1 MYSIRVQLIRHI
13 LGIVSLCDTHLQ
25 KINIWCSIFSS
36 IEIVQIVTLKT
47 ILNNRYLWKI
57 TSSNCACE
65 LLSSFKCCYTFY
77 TMCVKEYI
85 YQIHIFFSN
94 IYYQFELELHHRIE
108 FWIFGACVAWVYV
121 YERGGI
127 TTFFIAL
134 QNLRYKTEHTQNNC
148 KLITMCTTCTYRY
161 TYSYYKTSS

>member
-108 FWIFGACVAWVYV
+108 FLNFWCMCCMSVCVWAWWNYNLLHCV
-121 YERGGI
+121 
-127 TTFFIAL
+127 TKLAL
-134 QNLRYKTEHTQNNC
+134 QNRTYTEQ
-148 KLITMCTTCTYRY
+148 L
-161 TYSYYKTSS
+161 